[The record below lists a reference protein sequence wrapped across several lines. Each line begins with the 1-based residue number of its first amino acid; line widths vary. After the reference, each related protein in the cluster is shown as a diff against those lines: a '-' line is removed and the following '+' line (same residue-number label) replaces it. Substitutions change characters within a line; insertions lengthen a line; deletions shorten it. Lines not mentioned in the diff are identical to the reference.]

1 MVHWRC
7 CIPILGCAFFLTAA
21 ASPREL
27 NGQIVTGAYIA
38 ELAESHD
45 SASFYNT
52 LEIDEGGVEHR
63 MNLNYKLF
71 KGISFQIRNV
81 SNADAAVAKIAEMDM
96 VKQIWPVRVQA
107 RPRNEVVWE
116 GQDRSSGQSALRRR
130 QGGENT
136 SDTYSTHVM
145 TQVDKLRAQGI
156 TGKGTKIAIIDSGV
170 DYLHPALGGG
180 FGEGYLVSY
189 GADLVGD
196 DYDGS
201 NNPVPDDDPM
211 DECVGHGTHVAGIV
225 AAQANSMGFT
235 GAAPGVTLGA
245 YRTYTCNTGQVA
257 NDVLIAAFNQAFED
271 GSDIITCSMGYSSG
285 WTEDPWAVAVSR
297 IVDQG
302 VPCLLSASNEGDK
315 GLFYTSTASNGKGVT
330 AVAAIDNIVIP
341 QLLMNATYTIGNS
354 SADSPPESF
363 GWTYGSPANWG
374 NISLPLW
381 NINNDPTDPAN
392 GCDPY
397 PAGTPDLSGY
407 VVLIRRGTCT
417 FVEKAANAANVG
429 ARYIMLY
436 SNVDTVIGVSVEKVD
451 GILAIGMVPSETGE
465 EWVADLAAGV
475 AVTVNILDPAI
486 APLFVAQSSNNATG
500 GFLSTT
506 TPWGPTFEIDV
517 KPQIAAPGGIIL
529 STWPRALGSY
539 AVLSGTSMATPL
551 AAAITALVAEVRGT
565 FDPKELESVL
575 SATAKP
581 NLFNDGSTT
590 YTYLAPVA
598 QQGGGL
604 IQAYD
609 AAYTKTVLSIS
620 SISFNDT
627 DNRID
632 TTNFTITN
640 TGTDDVTYSIAN
652 VIAASGY
659 TLEEGTIFP
668 MTFPNELVTPGAE
681 LSFSDDK
688 VTVSARSEVAV
699 SVTVS
704 YPRGC
709 ARS

>member
-1 MVHWRC
+1 
-7 CIPILGCAFFLTAA
+7 
-21 ASPREL
+21 
-27 NGQIVTGAYIA
+27 
-38 ELAESHD
+38 
-45 SASFYNT
+45 
-52 LEIDEGGVEHR
+52 

-71 KGISFQIRNV
+71 KGISFQLQNV
-81 SNADAAVAKIAEMDM
+81 SNADAAAAKIAEMDM

-116 GQDRSSGQSALRRR
+116 GQDRNSGQSALRKR

-201 NNPVPDDDPM
+201 NTPVPDDDPM

-235 GAAPGVTLGA
+235 GAAPDVTLGA
-245 YRTYTCNTGQVA
+245 YRTYTCNTGRVA

-354 SADSPPESF
+354 SANSPPESF

-374 NISLPLW
+374 DISLPLW

-417 FVEKAANAANVG
+417 FVEKATNAANAG

-436 SNVDTVIGVSVEKVD
+436 SNVDTCVYG
-451 GILAIGMVPSETGE
+451 
-465 EWVADLAAGV
+465 
-475 AVTVNILDPAI
+475 
-486 APLFVAQSSNNATG
+486 
-500 GFLSTT
+500 
-506 TPWGPTFEIDV
+506 
-517 KPQIAAPGGIIL
+517 
-529 STWPRALGSY
+529 
-539 AVLSGTSMATPL
+539 
-551 AAAITALVAEVRGT
+551 
-565 FDPKELESVL
+565 
-575 SATAKP
+575 
-581 NLFNDGSTT
+581 
-590 YTYLAPVA
+590 
-598 QQGGGL
+598 
-604 IQAYD
+604 
-609 AAYTKTVLSIS
+609 
-620 SISFNDT
+620 
-627 DNRID
+627 
-632 TTNFTITN
+632 
-640 TGTDDVTYSIAN
+640 
-652 VIAASGY
+652 
-659 TLEEGTIFP
+659 
-668 MTFPNELVTPGAE
+668 
-681 LSFSDDK
+681 
-688 VTVSARSEVAV
+688 
-699 SVTVS
+699 
-704 YPRGC
+704 
-709 ARS
+709 